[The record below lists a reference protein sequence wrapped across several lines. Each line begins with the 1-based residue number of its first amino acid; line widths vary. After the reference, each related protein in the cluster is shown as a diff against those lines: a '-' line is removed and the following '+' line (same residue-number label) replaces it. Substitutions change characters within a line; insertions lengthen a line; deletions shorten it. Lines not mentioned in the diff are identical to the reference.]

1 MNLGRCNKCGRF
13 YNAEKFSSCP
23 TCIGIENEDEE
34 DTLNPFEDNDNI
46 LGDEEDTIMEN
57 DEQWNASDYIIKD
70 DDCIVQMEYS
80 SVKIFRNRA
89 KVVKKGNFELKNQRM
104 NVLIELNDVIDKVN
118 VRTSRG
124 LVCYSKSKVKCMK
137 NKKRVPNDSDL
148 NEKQKENSLYRKYE
162 FIKKRQ
168 KDILVHDYA
177 IETLKE
183 YDEIKKVY
191 ENLLEEENELIKN
204 ISHFAYCEKD
214 NSDLNIERYAG
225 KKMLKLDMLG
235 EPGEKYFIEI
245 EYETYDISWEPYYK
259 IYVSSDSQYAIM
271 TMFAKIVN
279 RDINEKLDNV
289 KIILSSGVNA
299 YTNDMNEDDFDIQ
312 YIKKKFDSENMD
324 NLVLESAH
332 KMDIENIGIQKSVNA
347 EMRRR
352 GMERKLSEDMFEMN
366 PVNIREN
373 NSEILHEFE
382 LPWRMTLLTGEHNE
396 VAVWQKKVGVYKKYY
411 AIPRKNKNE
420 YFSVEFTNL
429 KEYELLSGWL
439 EIYFESDYV
448 RKYFIEITEVNHLK
462 IDMGRVK
469 GVKINS
475 RKVVDEESTKKLQG
489 KIIRKY
495 KYIFEIVNDLQKTI
509 SLKLFDQIP
518 ISKAE
523 GVEVLLKRIDGIEV
537 EEMTG
542 RCTWNVK
549 VEPLSVRK
557 IAFEYAIS
565 YPMKEK
571 FVIE

>member
-1 MNLGRCNKCGRF
+1 
-13 YNAEKFSSCP
+13 
-23 TCIGIENEDEE
+23 
-34 DTLNPFEDNDNI
+34 
-46 LGDEEDTIMEN
+46 
-57 DEQWNASDYIIKD
+57 
-70 DDCIVQMEYS
+70 
-80 SVKIFRNRA
+80 
-89 KVVKKGNFELKNQRM
+89 
-104 NVLIELNDVIDKVN
+104 
-118 VRTSRG
+118 
-124 LVCYSKSKVKCMK
+124 
-137 NKKRVPNDSDL
+137 
-148 NEKQKENSLYRKYE
+148 
-162 FIKKRQ
+162 
-168 KDILVHDYA
+168 
-177 IETLKE
+177 
-183 YDEIKKVY
+183 
-191 ENLLEEENELIKN
+191 
-204 ISHFAYCEKD
+204 
-214 NSDLNIERYAG
+214 
-225 KKMLKLDMLG
+225 MLKLDMLG

-259 IYVSSDSQYAIM
+259 MYVSSNSQYAIM

-279 RDINEKLDNV
+279 RDINEKLNNV

-332 KMDIENIGIQKSVNA
+332 KMDIENIGIQKSVND

-429 KEYELLSGWL
+429 KEFELLSGWL
-439 EIYFESDYV
+439 EIYFDSDYV
-448 RKYFIEITEVNHLK
+448 RKYFMDITKVNHLK

-489 KIIRKY
+489 KVIRKY
-495 KYIFEIVNDLQKTI
+495 KYVFEIVNDLQKTI

-523 GVEVLLKRIDGIEV
+523 GVEVLLNKIDGIEV

-549 VEPLSVRK
+549 VESLSVRE

>member
-23 TCIGIENEDEE
+23 TCIGTENEDEE
-34 DTLNPFEDNDNI
+34 DTLNLFEDNDNI
-46 LGDEEDTIMEN
+46 LGDEEDSIMEN

-137 NKKRVPNDSDL
+137 NKKQVPNESDL
-148 NEKQKENSLYRKYE
+148 NEKQKENNLYRKYE

-332 KMDIENIGIQKSVNA
+332 KMDIENTGIQKSVNA

-439 EIYFESDYV
+439 EIYFDSDYV

-495 KYIFEIVNDLQKTI
+495 KYIFEIVNGLQKTI

-523 GVEVLLKRIDGIEV
+523 GVEVLLNRIDGIEV

-542 RCTWNVK
+542 RCTWNIK
-549 VEPLSVRK
+549 VEPLSVRE